1 MRKSM
6 WMAATLSAAML
17 ATAACS
23 SGGASTSANTASAGD
38 SAKKSTS
45 KPGGTVEI
53 KWLMRSNPF
62 ENKWEKE
69 VVIPKFEK
77 EHPNIKVNLIVVP
90 ANEVDPK
97 LSTMVAAGDPPD
109 IFSMWGD
116 SGFNE
121 YYNKG
126 LLLEL
131 TPYIKKDLK
140 QDDFVQGMFD
150 IYAVDGKYYSVP
162 QVSNF
167 GQVMVYNKDLF
178 KAAGLPDLPTSWSDT
193 SWTWDKMVDYAKK
206 LTKNYGQGANAQYGV
221 VPDTEVHHLAYLW
234 GVDPYLPEQYKTGFA
249 PNSKLDDPGVI
260 AALQAAADLTYKD
273 KVAPTPAETKTLQ
286 QMGDIFATGKIGM
299 AFKLP
304 SQAYGNLKNV
314 PFQWG
319 IAPLPRVKDN
329 KTALYNGAWFIAK
342 KSKHPDEAWELIKY
356 LLTPE
361 NAKDMSEITG
371 FLVPL
376 KSATESWLDLF
387 PSKTGMTK
395 DQLREV
401 ILNYPK
407 NSVENANHLFA
418 NYREMSTTLTQG
430 LDALWTNKSSAEDAI
445 KAVKPKTDAVLKRT
459 FDGKD
464 K

>member
-1 MRKSM
+1 MRNK
-6 WMAATLSAAML
+6 ACLAITLSGAML
-17 ATAACS
+17 AVAACS
-23 SGGASTSANTASAGD
+23 VSAPAGGSGGQSSGEQ
-38 SAKKSTS
+38 
-45 KPGGTVEI
+45 VEI

-77 EHPNIKVNLIVVP
+77 LHPNIKVNLIVVP
-90 ANEVDPK
+90 SNEVDPK

-109 IFSMWGD
+109 VFSMWGE

-121 YYNKG
+121 YYMKG

-131 TPYIKKDLK
+131 TEFIKQDLK
-140 QDDFVQGMFD
+140 KEDFVDGMFD
-150 IYAVDGKYYSVP
+150 IYAVNGKYYSVP

-167 GQVMVYNKDLF
+167 GMMMVYNKDLF
-178 KAAGLPDLPTSWSDT
+178 KEAGLPDLPTSWSDP
-193 SWTWDKMVDYAKK
+193 SWTWDKMLEYAKK

-221 VPDTEVHHLAYLW
+221 VPPTEAHQLAYLW
-234 GVDPYLPEQYKTGFA
+234 GTDPFLPEHYKTGFA
-249 PNSKLDDPGVI
+249 ASSKLDDPGVI
-260 AALQAAADLTYKD
+260 AALQATADLTYKE

-304 SQAYGNLKNV
+304 TQAYGNLKNA
-314 PFQWG
+314 PFKWG
-319 IAPLPRVKDN
+319 LAPLPRVKDN
-329 KTALYNGAWFIAK
+329 KTALFNGAWFIAQ
-342 KSKHPDEAWELIKY
+342 KSKHPKEAWELIKF

-361 NAKDMSEITG
+361 SAKEMSDVTG

-376 KSATESWLDLF
+376 KSATEAWLDLF
-387 PSKTGMTK
+387 PGPTGMTK

-401 ILNYPK
+401 ITGYPK

-418 NYREMSTTLTQG
+418 NYREMNTTLTQG
-430 LDALWTNKSSAEDAI
+430 LDPLWTGTQTAADTI
-445 KAVKPKTDAVLKRT
+445 KTVKPKVDAVLKRT
-459 FDGKD
+459 FDNKD
-464 K
+464 KK